1 LVKLINK
8 GGFAV
13 TKSTTTTIEFT
24 RCKRR
29 KVNADFGGGEIT
41 SDAGVMLLSEVD
53 KKLNLTQ
60 RIGRVLNDPRCQGKC
75 KHSLLDLLRQRVY
88 ALALGYED
96 LSDHYTLRTDTALQT
111 AVGRDTDLGSS
122 STLCRFENRVDA
134 DMLWQISTILVDVFI
149 ESFKKP
155 PKELILDFDCTD
167 DPVHGHQIGR
177 FFHGYY
183 DCHCFLPLY
192 VFSGKHLLGAYLRP
206 SNIDPAKGAWAILK
220 LLSDRFR
227 QLWPDVRIVFRA
239 DSGFC
244 RHRMFNWC
252 DRNDIDYIVGIA
264 KNDRLLEKAQK
275 LMDQARLEFTATS
288 QKQRLFAD
296 LQYGAHSWKY
306 TRRVIVKAE
315 HNRRGSNPRFVVT
328 NISGQAGRLYDQ
340 LYCARGEA
348 ENRIKEQQLDLFSDR
363 TSCMNWLPN
372 QMRVLL
378 SAVAYTLIEA
388 IRRLALY
395 GTHMASARCQSI
407 RLKLLK
413 IGAVITRNTRRVRL
427 MLSSAY
433 PYQHLFIT
441 VAGRLKPT

>member
-1 LVKLINK
+1 MTQRI
-8 GGFAV
+8 
-13 TKSTTTTIEFT
+13 TETIGLPSG
-24 RCKRR
+24 KRF
-29 KVNADFGGGEIT
+29 KVQADFGGGEIT

-53 KKLNLTQ
+53 KKLKLTE
-60 RIGRVLNDPRCQGKC
+60 RIAPKLNDPRCRGKC
-75 KHSLLDLLRQRVY
+75 DYSMLDLLRQRVY
-88 ALALGYED
+88 AIALGYED
-96 LSDHYTLRTDTALQT
+96 LNDHDTLRADTALQT
-111 AVGRDTDLGSS
+111 AVGRDSS
-122 STLCRFENRVDA
+122 LSSRSTLCRFENWVKPA
-134 DMLWQISTILVDVFI
+134 SLWQISSRLVDVFI

-155 PKELILDFDCTD
+155 PKELILDFDGTD

-192 VFSGKHLLGAYLRP
+192 VFCEKHLLGAYLRP

-220 LLSDRFR
+220 LLSERFR
-227 QLWPDVRIVFRA
+227 QVWPEVRIVFRA

-264 KNDRLLEKAQK
+264 KNDRLLEKAEA
-275 LMDQARLEFTATS
+275 LMHEAHIMFVIEGE
-288 QKQRLFAD
+288 KQRLFGDVEYA
-296 LQYGAHSWKY
+296 ARSWKY
-306 TRRVIVKAE
+306 ARRVIVKAE
-315 HNRRGSNPRFVVT
+315 HSGRGGNPRFVVT
-328 NISGQAGRLYDQ
+328 NIAGDEKELYDR

-372 QMRVLL
+372 QLRVLL
-378 SAVAYTLIEA
+378 SAVAYTLMEA
-388 IRRLALY
+388 VRRLALH
-395 GTHMASARCQSI
+395 GTHMAKARCQSI

-433 PYQHLFIT
+433 PYQELFIT
-441 VAGRLKPT
+441 AAARLRPT